1 MNILDVI
8 SQIHQM
14 DAEVRVATKEY
25 SYTLTEDNDTI
36 ILEDGFKIYDIFIPY
51 KDIIYVSAIGIIGI
65 DTDYYQPVY
74 GEKQIYL
81 PISETFKFRPI
92 L

>member
-14 DAEVRVATKEY
+14 NAEMKVTTEQY
-25 SYTLTEDNDTI
+25 SYTLNGNTL
-36 ILEDGFKIYDIFIPY
+36 ILEDGFKVYDIFIPY
-51 KDIIYVSAIGIIGI
+51 KDILYIAAIGIIGVDI
-65 DTDYYQPVY
+65 DHYQPVY
-74 GEKQIYL
+74 GEKQIYM
-81 PISETFKFRPI
+81 PINGTFKFKPM